1 MQRNR
6 RLLVCRVAFLLTL
19 GFALAACGGDSSE
32 NSNADAS
39 ENNSS
44 DANVDSNREGYQWR
58 KSLTTLEINPDSD
71 PSVNGN
77 MEIDPAEVEVQFTT
91 VLAVRPNN
99 DSGEEEEVPVLDGTV
114 RIGYGEEGAT
124 LDEDFEWIELTH
136 QGEGVYSGSARGVA
150 EVYRATAEAPG
161 IKPAI
166 NTVSSPPIA
175 RILSPVHGES
185 YPRRRALPI
194 SFEPIDS
201 GTIVEA
207 LLNGQMLSRGT
218 STAEREALSISAAWL
233 QDAADNQAIGIK
245 LRGGSFA
252 VRGDGQSYLE
262 IIVLREVNVN
272 IR

>member
-1 MQRNR
+1 MGIWRSTRLRSRCSSRPCSPCDPIMTPVR
-6 RLLVCRVAFLLTL
+6 RKRCRCSMGRCVSGMGKKAQLWMKILNGL
-19 GFALAACGGDSSE
+19 
-32 NSNADAS
+32 NSPT
-39 ENNSS
+39 
-44 DANVDSNREGYQWR
+44 RER
-58 KSLTTLEINPDSD
+58 
-71 PSVNGN
+71 
-77 MEIDPAEVEVQFTT
+77 
-91 VLAVRPNN
+91 
-99 DSGEEEEVPVLDGTV
+99 
-114 RIGYGEEGAT
+114 
-124 LDEDFEWIELTH
+124 
-136 QGEGVYSGSARGVA
+136 
-150 EVYRATAEAPG
+150 
-161 IKPAI
+161 
-166 NTVSSPPIA
+166 
-175 RILSPVHGES
+175 ES
-185 YPRRRALPI
+185 IPRRRALPI